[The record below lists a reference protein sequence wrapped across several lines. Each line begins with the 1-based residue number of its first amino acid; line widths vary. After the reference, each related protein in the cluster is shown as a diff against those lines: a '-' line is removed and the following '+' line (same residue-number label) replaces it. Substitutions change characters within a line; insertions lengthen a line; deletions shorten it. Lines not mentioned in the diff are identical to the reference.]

1 MSKKRYV
8 AVGTGVRVPMFIDPI
23 ASKYRDNC
31 ELVALCDL
39 SQTRMDYHRQR
50 LRDAYQYEG
59 IKTYAAQDFD
69 RMLAETRPDTVI
81 VCTMDALHHEYIARS
96 VQQGCDVICEKP
108 LTVDAEKCRAILETV
123 KTSGRNV
130 RLTFNVRWQPGP
142 TKIREMIQQGAI
154 GQVKHVQ
161 MEWLV
166 DHRHGGSY
174 FQRWH
179 STKANSGG
187 LLVHKATHH
196 FDLVNWWIDG
206 IPEQVFAMGSLAY
219 YGRKN
224 ALARGDDAWTGYDR
238 YTGKAAADDPFYIDL
253 AADEL
258 SKGLYLDAEKDSG
271 YIRDRNVFRDD
282 IDIEDVMSVMV
293 KYRSGTTFSYQ
304 LNAFSPWK
312 GYRVGIVGDRGRL
325 EYEETYRPPV
335 MENESDDE
343 IQNDPAAMNTRMRKL
358 VYLPLFGKGKEI
370 PIPAAAGGHGGGDPL
385 IQEQMFSATPPDDS
399 YGRNAGHEQGA
410 ASAIIGIAANQ
421 SIATGQSVEVNDLIT
436 LRPEITQLSQ
446 LV

>member
-1 MSKKRYV
+1 
-8 AVGTGVRVPMFIDPI
+8 
-23 ASKYRDNC
+23 
-31 ELVALCDL
+31 
-39 SQTRMDYHRQR
+39 
-50 LRDAYQYEG
+50 
-59 IKTYAAQDFD
+59 
-69 RMLAETRPDTVI
+69 
-81 VCTMDALHHEYIARS
+81 LHHEYIARS

-123 KTSGRNV
+123 KASGRNV

-142 TKIREMIQQGAI
+142 TKIREMLQQGDI
-154 GQVKHVQ
+154 GQIKHVQ
-161 MEWLV
+161 MEWLL
-166 DHRHGGSY
+166 DYRHGGSY

-179 STKANSGG
+179 SCKANSGG

-219 YGRKN
+219 YGREN
-224 ALARGDDAWTGYDR
+224 ALERGDEALTGYDR
-238 YTGKAAADDPFYIDL
+238 YTGAAGADDPFYIDL
-253 AADEL
+253 AAD
-258 SKGLYLDAEKDSG
+258 KQRKALYLDAEKDSG
-271 YIRDRNVFRDD
+271 YIRDRNVFRED

-293 KYRSGTTFSYQ
+293 KYRSGTTFSYH

-335 MENESDDE
+335 MEGENDDE
-343 IQNDPAAMNTRMRKL
+343 TVDDPATMNTRMRRL

-370 PIPAAAGGHGGGDPL
+370 PIIAAAGGHGGGDPL
-385 IQEQMFSATPPDDS
+385 IQEQMFSGAPPVDL

-421 SIATGQSVEVNDLIT
+421 SIATGQSVEVNDLIS
-436 LRPEITQLSQ
+436 LRPEVTQLSQ